1 MKPTFQL
8 ACVLFDLDGTLLNT
22 APDLTAALNKTLAHF
37 GYATVPAKKITPY
50 ISYGAAMM
58 IEQALTQTVSKTETA
73 AMLEWLL
80 DYYESH
86 IAEATHLFAG
96 MPELLNTLETQGIPW
111 GVVTNKR
118 ERMTYPLMQALNLN
132 ERAASIICGDT
143 TAYSK
148 PHPEPMLAACREIQV
163 NPEQCLYIGDAQ
175 HDISAGKAAN
185 MKTLAATYGYI
196 KPDERP
202 QHWGADALI
211 NHPSDI
217 LDWITHAIN

>member
-8 ACVLFDLDGTLLNT
+8 SCVLFDLDGTLLNT
-22 APDLTAALNKTLAHF
+22 APDLTGALNKTLAHF
-37 GYATVPAKKITPY
+37 GYATVSVKSITPY
-50 ISYGAAMM
+50 ISYGAAVM
-58 IEQALTQTVSKTETA
+58 IDQALTQVVSKAEKA

-86 IAEATHLFAG
+86 IADATHLFAG
-96 MPELLNTLETQGIPW
+96 MPELLNSLETQGIPW

-118 ERMTYPLMQALNLN
+118 ERMTRPLMNTLGLT

-143 TAYSK
+143 TAHSK
-148 PHPEPMLAACREIQV
+148 PHPEPMLTACREIQV
-163 NPEQCLYIGDAQ
+163 NPEECLYIGDAL
-175 HDISAGKAAN
+175 HDITAGKAAN

-196 KPDERP
+196 KPDDQP
-202 QHWGADALI
+202 QDWGADALI
-211 NHPSDI
+211 SHPSEI